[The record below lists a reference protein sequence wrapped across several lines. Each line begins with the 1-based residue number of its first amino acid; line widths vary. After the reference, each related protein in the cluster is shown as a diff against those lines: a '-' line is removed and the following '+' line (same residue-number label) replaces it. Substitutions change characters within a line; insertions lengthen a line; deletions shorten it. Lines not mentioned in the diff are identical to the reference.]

1 MKTPAPLKLAV
12 IGCGAITEQSYL
24 PALSAIPDYE
34 VVSLVDSN
42 LLRTKPLAERYQV
55 SDLSRSIEDIPPGVE
70 AAVVALPNILHAPVS
85 CELMK
90 KGLPVFCEKPMAT
103 TEADAQAMIR
113 CAHENAVLLDIG
125 DRLRLRLKG
134 KIVECFN

>member
-34 VVSLVDSN
+34 VVGLVDSN
-42 LLRTKPLAERYQV
+42 LLRTKPVAERYQA

-90 KGLPVFCEKPMAT
+90 KGLPVFCEKP
-103 TEADAQAMIR
+103 DAQAMIR